1 MQKDM
6 DATAKTEKRKPATR
20 INKIGVNTLLARN
33 VIVGHPGKRTL
44 VEQRDFSAGKG
55 AVVGGRCILRSGTVI
70 YEEAVIGDNVQ
81 TAHNVIIREYVTV
94 GDNCIFGNGTVVR
107 EHSKLGNNVRI
118 MDYVIISEAAQI
130 GENVF
135 IGPNVSFTAGRH
147 MTAAL
152 EASGAMTAEERDE
165 LEGFP
170 YLKDPSVIVEDEVRI
185 GANAVILA
193 GVRLGKACVI
203 AAGAVVSTDV
213 PPGALFAGNP
223 ARMLKSGTA

>member
-1 MQKDM
+1 M
-6 DATAKTEKRKPATR
+6 EKQKPALGAS
-20 INKIGVNTLLARN
+20 KISESALIARN
-33 VIVGHPGKRTL
+33 VIVGHPSKRSL
-44 VEQRDFSAGKG
+44 VEQRDFSAGRG
-55 AVVGGRCILRSGTVI
+55 VIVGEKCILRSGTVI
-70 YEEAVIGDNVQ
+70 YEDTVIGDNVQ
-81 TAHNVIIREYVTV
+81 TAHNVIIREYVII
-94 GDNCIFGNGTVVR
+94 GDNCILGNGAVVR
-107 EHSKLGNNVRI
+107 EYSKLGNNVRM

-130 GENVF
+130 GDNVF

-152 EASGAMTAEERDE
+152 ESSGVMTAEERDE
-165 LEGFP
+165 LEGFV
-170 YLKDPSVIVEDEVRI
+170 YLKAPSVIVEDEVRI

-223 ARMLKSGTA
+223 ARMLKSGKA

>member
-1 MQKDM
+1 ME
-6 DATAKTEKRKPATR
+6 AGANAEKQQPISGR
-20 INKIGVNTLLARN
+20 NKIGAGALIAPD
-33 VIVGHPGKRTL
+33 VIVGHPSKRTL
-44 VEQRDFSAGKG
+44 VEERDFSSGKG
-55 AVVGGRCILRSGTVI
+55 AVVGERCILRSGTVI
-70 YEEAVIGDNVQ
+70 YEGAVVGDNVQ
-81 TAHNVIIREYVTV
+81 TAHNVIVREHVAI
-94 GDNCIFGNGTVVR
+94 GDNCILGNGAVVR
-107 EHSKLGNNVRI
+107 EYSKLGNNVRM

-130 GENVF
+130 GDNVF

-165 LEGFP
+165 LEGFA
-170 YLKDPSVIVEDEVRI
+170 YLKEPSVIVEDEVRI

-223 ARMLKSGTA
+223 ARMLKSGGP

>member
-1 MQKDM
+1 ME
-6 DATAKTEKRKPATR
+6 ATAKTENQKSALNF
-20 INKIGVNTLLARN
+20 NKIGVGALIARN
-33 VIVGHPGKRTL
+33 VIVGHPGKQTL

-55 AVVGGRCILRSGTVI
+55 AIVGRRCILRSGTVV
-70 YEEAVIGDNVQ
+70 YEGAVIGDDVQ
-81 TAHNVIIREYVTV
+81 TAHNVIIREHAVV
-94 GDNCIFGNGTVVR
+94 GDNCVLGNGAVVR

-130 GENVF
+130 GDDVF

-165 LEGFP
+165 LEGFA
-170 YLKDPSVIVEDEVRI
+170 YLEEPSVIVEAGVRI

-223 ARMLKSGTA
+223 ARMLKSGKT